1 MLDMLEKE
9 FVAQKLTE
17 GNTPE
22 LITTIANSMHNTS
35 IPYRMKLAIA
45 YSELILFFSQFRI
58 NIAHWNGSSIPIN
71 AITFCIAKSGASKDS
86 SVNACRQC
94 FKSGYEYIEK
104 YRKQQAID
112 RAIEQAKLEGVDLYD
127 RWSGY
132 KDFYNEPNPLF
143 ISIPTPE
150 GFIQHLVDLQ
160 NDLCGSGCI
169 TISELGAEMTSN
181 PNFGEI
187 IKLIS

>member
-86 SVNACRQC
+86 SVL
-94 FKSGYEYIEK
+94 SL
-104 YRKQQAID
+104 D
-112 RAIEQAKLEGVDLYD
+112 M
-127 RWSGY
+127 S
-132 KDFYNEPNPLF
+132 
-143 ISIPTPE
+143 T
-150 GFIQHLVDLQ
+150 
-160 NDLCGSGCI
+160 
-169 TISELGAEMTSN
+169 
-181 PNFGEI
+181 
-187 IKLIS
+187 